1 MPLTLPLKTPGS
13 TCSCKGSLGLLQ
25 CLAVPLTCQWPCVIS
40 NQGDSSF
47 CSSSNLQE
55 GLFCISPC
63 RLTSADVTEAV
74 PLKTNKQ
81 KTTHDMF
88 NYPFSG
94 DSGYLSFVLF
104 WFGLFSSKWSTL
116 QMTELAEVKAL
127 HGARVSTFY
136 SVAILVTVAD
146 GFWLKAL
153 NCARY
158 CFNRKHPPSFT
169 KPWAGSCLSVIT
181 SITFSPSWASSI
193 LASSLSL
200 EHTHLIPSAG
210 DAYPPN
216 PSKTDSHQLG
226 VS

>member
-104 WFGLFSSKWSTL
+104 WLVCFPASGPPYRWQSWQRWKHFTVQGWAPSTVWRSL
-116 QMTELAEVKAL
+116 WLWPMGSDWKHSIVPAIVLTGSILRASQSHELAPV
-127 HGARVSTFY
+127 F
-136 SVAILVTVAD
+136 
-146 GFWLKAL
+146 
-153 NCARY
+153 
-158 CFNRKHPPSFT
+158 
-169 KPWAGSCLSVIT
+169 LS
-181 SITFSPSWASSI
+181 SPLSPSRLPGLHPYWPPRCPWNTPISFPLLVMLILLIWARLI
-193 LASSLSL
+193 LIS
-200 EHTHLIPSAG
+200 
-210 DAYPPN
+210 
-216 PSKTDSHQLG
+216 
-226 VS
+226 